1 MQRKKNITDRR
12 SWKIHVRSPCVSRGY
27 VIRINYSRSHLF
39 GLKSKYFVPP
49 ELFLR
54 LKEIGI
60 LKTHRTRA
68 GCRMSSKISPV
79 PVIALSR
86 SNSSI
91 ATHHY
96 LRSVNRNNLL
106 SLRNL
111 KLCEPNYVCK
121 SFSFT
126 FSVINA
132 RSVRNKALEFKE
144 MVVDNSVYTL
154 AITETRM
161 KQQR

>member
-1 MQRKKNITDRR
+1 M
-12 SWKIHVRSPCVSRGY
+12 
-27 VIRINYSRSHLF
+27 IRINYSRSHLF
-39 GLKSKYFVPP
+39 GLKSKYFVSP

-60 LKTHRTRA
+60 LKTRRTRA

-91 ATHHY
+91 ATYHC

-106 SLRNL
+106 SLRHL
-111 KLCEPNYVCK
+111 KLCEPSYVCK

-132 RSVRNKALEFKE
+132 GSVRNKALEFKE
-144 MVVDNSVYTL
+144 MVVDNSVDTL
-154 AITETRM
+154 AITETRI